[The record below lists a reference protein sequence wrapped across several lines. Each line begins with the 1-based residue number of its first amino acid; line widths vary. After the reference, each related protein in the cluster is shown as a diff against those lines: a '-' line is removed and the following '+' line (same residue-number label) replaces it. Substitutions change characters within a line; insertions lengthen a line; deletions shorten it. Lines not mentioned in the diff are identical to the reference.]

1 MSLGS
6 MITKARKDAGL
17 SIDDLSAATNIRVPL
32 LRQMESDNFS
42 QCGGETYARGHL
54 RNIATKLNV
63 DEQMFLT
70 AFEDEQ
76 MHVDRSMQDLLVE
89 NNVMREPRESRKVSW
104 KVLVAISV
112 TTLFIAGFAQF
123 FISNDSTPDIP
134 VALEETAAP
143 TAEPTVEPTA
153 EPSAEPTAAPTI
165 VEEAEPTDEP
175 VVSTGEGVEVIITA
189 TRGRSWL
196 YVSDSTGRALFSG
209 QISQGASRT
218 FTASEQLN
226 LKVGNAGGVD
236 LMVNGKKLDPIGVDG
251 QVVSVSYGVD
261 S

>member
-17 SIDDLSAATNIRVPL
+17 SIDDLSAATNIRGPL
-32 LRQMESDNFS
+32 LRQIESDNFS

-54 RNIATKLNV
+54 RNLAVKLNV
-63 DEQMFLT
+63 DPQLFLA

-89 NNVMREPRESRKVSW
+89 NSVMREPGEARKVSW
-104 KVLVAISV
+104 KVLVTISIS
-112 TTLFIAGFAQF
+112 TLFIGGLAQIV
-123 FISNDSTPDIP
+123 ISNNSTPDIP
-134 VALEETAAP
+134 VALEESSQPSAS
-143 TAEPTVEPTA
+143 A
-153 EPSAEPTAAPTI
+153 EPSAESTAVTDT
-165 VEEAEPTDEP
+165 EQTDEAT
-175 VVSTGEGVEVIITA
+175 VSTGEGVEIIITA
-189 TRGRSWL
+189 TRAKSWL
-196 YVSDSTGRALFSG
+196 FVSDANGRVLFSG
-209 QISQGASRT
+209 QISRGVTKT
-218 FTASEQLN
+218 FTSGEQLN

-236 LMVNGKKLDPIGVDG
+236 LSVNGTRVDQLGIDG

>member
-17 SIDDLSAATNIRVPL
+17 SIDDLSAATNIRGPL
-32 LRQMESDNFS
+32 LRQIESDNFS

-54 RNIATKLNV
+54 RNLAVKLNV
-63 DEQMFLT
+63 DPQIFLT

-89 NNVMREPRESRKVSW
+89 NSVMREPGEARKVSW
-104 KVLVAISV
+104 KVLVTISIS
-112 TTLFIAGFAQF
+112 TLFIAGLAQIV
-123 FISNDSTPDIP
+123 ISNNSTPDIP
-134 VALEETAAP
+134 VALEESSQPSAST
-143 TAEPTVEPTA
+143 
-153 EPSAEPTAAPTI
+153 EPSTEATAGTDT
-165 VEEAEPTDEP
+165 EATDEAT
-175 VVSTGEGVEVIITA
+175 VSTGEGVEVIITA
-189 TRGRSWL
+189 TRAKSWL
-196 YVSDSTGRALFSG
+196 FVSDANGRVLFSG
-209 QISQGASRT
+209 QISRGVTKT
-218 FTASEQLN
+218 FTSGEQLN

-236 LMVNGKKLDPIGVDG
+236 LSVNGTQVEQLGIDG

>member
-17 SIDDLSAATNIRVPL
+17 SIDDLSAATNIRGPL
-32 LRQMESDNFS
+32 LRQIESDNFT

-54 RNIATKLNV
+54 RNIAVKLNV
-63 DEQMFLT
+63 DPQMFIT

-89 NNVMREPRESRKVSW
+89 NSVMREPGEARKVSW
-104 KVLVAISV
+104 KVLVTISIS
-112 TTLFIAGFAQF
+112 TLFIAGFAQ
-123 FISNDSTPDIP
+123 IIVSNNSTPDIP
-134 VALEETAAP
+134 VALEETTQPSAS
-143 TAEPTVEPTA
+143 AEATPEPTA
-153 EPSAEPTAAPTI
+153 VAETEPADEPTI
-165 VEEAEPTDEP
+165 
-175 VVSTGEGVEVIITA
+175 STGEGVEVVITA
-189 TRGRSWL
+189 TRAKSWL
-196 YVSDSTGRALFSG
+196 FVSDANGRVLFSG
-209 QISQGASRT
+209 QISRGVTKT
-218 FTASEQLN
+218 FTSGEQLN

-236 LMVNGKKLDPIGVDG
+236 LSVNGTQVDQLGIDG